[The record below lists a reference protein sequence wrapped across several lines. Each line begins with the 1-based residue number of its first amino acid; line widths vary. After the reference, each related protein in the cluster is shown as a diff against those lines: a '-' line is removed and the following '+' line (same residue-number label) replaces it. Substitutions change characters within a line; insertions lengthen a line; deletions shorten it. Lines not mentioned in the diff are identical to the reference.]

1 MDRVSCR
8 AQDGAVTGTG
18 DGRSRRWESTHQ
30 RIYETAMR
38 LFEEQG
44 FERVSVGILAK
55 AAGVSVPTFYAHFP
69 SKEHLVMQLPTA
81 EEVAALMAA
90 EPADLPL
97 ETLLRRALP
106 AFLGRLTD
114 EVRAQ
119 TLARWKVIASTPA
132 LRNRAAEFE
141 RATAGMVAGA
151 LPAGP
156 GRTLSPADAVVVNAH
171 LAAYT
176 AGLLAWADSDGRQDL
191 VGLVEA
197 ALAALQRSGDR

>member
-1 MDRVSCR
+1 
-8 AQDGAVTGTG
+8 
-18 DGRSRRWESTHQ
+18 
-30 RIYETAMR
+30 MR

-141 RATAGMVAGA
+141 RATAGLVSDALKADGQPDSSPVAME
-151 LPAGP
+151 
-156 GRTLSPADAVVVNAH
+156 VVVTAS
-171 LAAYT
+171 LSAYT
-176 AGLLAWADSDGRQDL
+176 QIILRWAEADGRRPLEEVAEDVL
-191 VGLVEA
+191 D
-197 ALAALQRSGDR
+197 ALRSL